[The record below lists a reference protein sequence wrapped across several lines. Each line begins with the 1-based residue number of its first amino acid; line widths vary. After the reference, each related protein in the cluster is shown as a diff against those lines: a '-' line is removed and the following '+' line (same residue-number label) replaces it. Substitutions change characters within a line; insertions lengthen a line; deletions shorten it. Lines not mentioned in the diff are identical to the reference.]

1 MNATTVNAAAATA
14 AGAATNASATIK
26 ENINQKESFASLFV
40 DLWRDFQDPGFLWQL
55 LALLLCLLLA
65 WGLSRYWLRQEYA
78 RASAD
83 HGLLRAFGTGSLKRL
98 AFPLLS
104 LLLILIV
111 RKIFRYW
118 DLGPV
123 SLMDLA
129 VPLLLSMALVR
140 TAIYVVHHAFAP
152 SSLLATSERLIATC
166 IWIGLALHLTGLST
180 PLIEMLQQVSFNVG
194 KQHLDLWTM
203 LTGLVTVV
211 VTVLVALWVSG
222 IIETRLAARESID
235 ASMRVVLSRLVKAV
249 LSVIALLLSLS
260 IVGIDITALSVFS
273 GALAV
278 GLGFGLQK
286 IASNYVSGFIILLD
300 RSIRIGNVV
309 AVDPLTTGVVTQIT
323 ARYTVVRTLTG
334 TEVIIPNEY
343 LVSNIV
349 RNESF
354 TDSRVRFVLTVQ
366 VAYGTDLDIAM
377 RLMGEAARAHKR
389 VLSEPEPQVLLMA
402 FADSGIN
409 LDLCYWIA
417 DPENGTGSI
426 RSAINLAVWRAFREH
441 GIQIPFPQREVRL
454 LGGLP
459 STVAPPVD

>member
-1 MNATTVNAAAATA
+1 MSEKLDEKTT
-14 AGAATNASATIK
+14 
-26 ENINQKESFASLFV
+26 FASLFV
-40 DLWRDFQDPGFLWQL
+40 DLWRDFSDPGFLWQV
-55 LALLLCLLLA
+55 LALATCLLLA
-65 WGLSRYWLRQEYA
+65 WGLSRYWLRQEHA
-78 RASAD
+78 RSSDD
-83 HGLLRAFGTGSLKRL
+83 HGLLRAFGTGSLKRI

-104 LLLILIV
+104 LLLLLIV
-111 RKIFRYW
+111 RKCFRYW

-123 SLMDLA
+123 SLLDLA

-140 TAIYVVHHAFAP
+140 TAIYVVHHAFSP
-152 SSLLATSERLIATC
+152 SSLLATSERFIATS
-166 IWIGLALHLTGLST
+166 IWVGLALHLTGLST
-180 PLIEMLQQVSFNVG
+180 PLIDMLQQVSLNVG
-194 KQHLDLWTM
+194 KQQLDLWTI
-203 LTGLVTVV
+203 LTGLVTVI
-211 VTVLVALWVSG
+211 VTVLLALWVSG
-222 IIETRLAARESID
+222 AIETRLLAKDSID
-235 ASMRVVLSRLVKAV
+235 ASISVVLSRLVKAV
-249 LSVIALLLSLS
+249 LSVVALLFSLS

-354 TDSRVRFVLTVQ
+354 TDSRVRFILTVQ

-377 RLMGEAARAHKR
+377 QLMGEAALVHKR
-389 VLSEPEPQVLLMA
+389 VLTDPVPQVLLNA

-426 RSAINLAVWRAFREH
+426 RSAINLAIWRSFREN

-454 LGGLP
+454 VGDLP
-459 STVAPPVD
+459 SPAAPAALAADNPDA